1 MDVHGFVKNEL
12 RLERP
17 DKNTSGTLTGDRLQG
32 KEHIMELSM
41 GIDWADQ
48 SHAICLREQGT
59 RRIVAEFEIAHT
71 ATGVNQLE
79 ETIQALGCTPEMC
92 VVAIET
98 NQGMLV
104 NYLFES
110 GYRIHPIPPAAVKAY
125 RARHRRT
132 GAKSDVDDAQLLSD
146 ILCQDLGLFP
156 PLAGDSPL
164 AREIQAVYRGREQL
178 VRRRA
183 QVLCQLKQNLK
194 TYFPAAITLFSSLEC
209 QIVRA
214 FLAAFP
220 DQQVARQATGD
231 EIIAFLQQQDYRRLD
246 RVDEI
251 VAKLHAP
258 AIPVPA
264 WQARA
269 GACLTTALL
278 AEIEVLSEQI
288 QTVEAQLEHLLE
300 QHADAEL
307 FRSLPRVGTVLAAG
321 FIGEL
326 GDCRAKFEDASAL
339 QALAGTAPVTKQS
352 GSSKQVYF
360 RYACNK
366 PLRYLLQQYA
376 RQSARKDGSSWAR
389 GYISNQLER
398 GHSNSR
404 AYRALA
410 NRWLVIIF
418 RMWQDH
424 RLYDEQYHLSNIAR
438 RGIKQLDRM
447 EKQAA

>member
-1 MDVHGFVKNEL
+1 VN
-12 RLERP
+12 RLE
-17 DKNTSGTLTGDRLQG
+17 D
-32 KEHIMELSM
+32 
-41 GIDWADQ
+41 
-48 SHAICLREQGT
+48 
-59 RRIVAEFEIAHT
+59 
-71 ATGVNQLE
+71 
-79 ETIQALGCTPEMC
+79 TIQALGGKPETC

-104 NYLFES
+104 NYLLES
-110 GYRIHPIPPAAVKAY
+110 GYQIHPIPPAAVKAY
-125 RARHRRT
+125 RERHRRT
-132 GAKSDVDDAQLLSD
+132 GAKSDADDAQLLAD
-146 ILCQDLGLFP
+146 ILCQDLELFP
-156 PLAGDSPL
+156 PLASDSPL

-183 QVLCQLKQNLK
+183 QVLCQLKHNLK
-194 TYFPAAITLFSSLEC
+194 TYFPAAITLFSGLER

-220 DQQVARQATGD
+220 DQQAAQHATRA
-231 EIIAFLQQQDYRRLD
+231 EIIAFLQQQDYRRWD

-258 AIPVPA
+258 VIPVPA
-264 WQARA
+264 WQVRA

-288 QTVEAQLEHLLE
+288 QTLEAHLE
-300 QHADAEL
+300 QLLDQHTDAAL

-321 FIGEL
+321 LIGEL
-326 GDCRAKFEDASAL
+326 GDCREKFEDASAL

-352 GSSKQVYF
+352 GSSKQVFF

-366 PLRYLLQQYA
+366 PLRALLQQFA
-376 RQSARKDGSSWAR
+376 RQSARQDGSSWAR

-418 RMWQDH
+418 RMWQDG
-424 RLYDEQYHLSNIAR
+424 RLYDENYHLSNIAR
-438 RGIKQLDRM
+438 RGVKQT
-447 EKQAA
+447 KSTATQAA